1 MDITISEAKDSQVLG
16 ILELWEEL
24 VDFHS
29 NIDPYFTRSEDSLK
43 VFEKYVRDLIEK
55 ETTQVLV
62 ALHRDRVVAYS
73 IAEAHQRPP
82 FFEQKECGL
91 ISDLAVKS
99 SYRRKGIG
107 EKLLQ
112 EMLKWFAA
120 RGLHRIELR
129 VLSANEVGYNFWK
142 KQGFRDYMHILY
154 LDVS

>member
-1 MDITISEAKDSQVLG
+1 
-16 ILELWEEL
+16 
-24 VDFHS
+24 
-29 NIDPYFTRSEDSLK
+29 
-43 VFEKYVRDLIEK
+43 LIKK

-73 IAEAHQRPP
+73 IAETHQRPP
-82 FFEQKECGL
+82 LFEQNECGL

-120 RGLHRIELR
+120 RGLRRIELR